1 MNILIKQMMNMKHSS
16 SEQMKDI
23 NPVWENEIKKLL
35 DAVWK
40 NRYRLSLENLEKL
53 RRLANKTKL

>member
-1 MNILIKQMMNMKHSS
+1 MNILIKQTMNTKTCP

-35 DAVWK
+35 DSVWE
-40 NRYRLSLENLEKL
+40 NRFRLSLSNLEVL
-53 RRLANKTKL
+53 RKLANKTRL

>member
-1 MNILIKQMMNMKHSS
+1 MNILIKQMMNTKHFP

-23 NPVWENEIKKLL
+23 NPVWENEIKKVL
-35 DAVWK
+35 DAVWE

>member
-1 MNILIKQMMNMKHSS
+1 MNTKHSP

-35 DAVWK
+35 DSVWE
-40 NRYRLSLENLEKL
+40 NRFHLSLSNLEQL
-53 RRLANKTKL
+53 RRLADKTRL

>member
-1 MNILIKQMMNMKHSS
+1 MNILIKQMMNTKHFP

-23 NPVWENEIKKLL
+23 NPAWENEIKKVL
-35 DAVWK
+35 DSVWE
-40 NRYRLSLENLEKL
+40 NRYRLSLENLKQL

>member
-1 MNILIKQMMNMKHSS
+1 MNTKHSP

-35 DAVWK
+35 DSVWE
-40 NRYRLSLENLEKL
+40 NRFRLSLSNLEVL
-53 RRLANKTKL
+53 RKLANKTRL